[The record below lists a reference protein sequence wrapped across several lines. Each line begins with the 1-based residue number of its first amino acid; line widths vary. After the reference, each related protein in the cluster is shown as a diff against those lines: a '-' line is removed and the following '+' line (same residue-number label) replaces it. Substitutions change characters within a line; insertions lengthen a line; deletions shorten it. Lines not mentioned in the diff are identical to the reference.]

1 MRRPRRQYEARGG
14 VRVGEMLLF
23 LAVSALGIFALG
35 NGLQG
40 LFESGKGTQL
50 LWLALFG
57 VTLWILF
64 SQMGRV
70 HDAWPRRGDG
80 ESSGARRAPATRRY
94 DRAFWRRVMR
104 NEAARLGLRAPSDKE
119 GSGS

>member
-1 MRRPRRQYEARGG
+1 MRRPRRRYAANPGM
-14 VRVGEMLLF
+14 RVAEMLLF

-40 LFESGKGTQL
+40 LFESGKGGPL
-50 LWLALFG
+50 LWLALFA

-70 HDAWPRRGDG
+70 HDAWPRHG
-80 ESSGARRAPATRRY
+80 EVSQGRKLTPATRRY
-94 DRAFWRRVMR
+94 DRAFLRRLMR
-104 NEAARLGLRAPSDKE
+104 NEAARLGLVAPAE
-119 GSGS
+119 EREE